1 MNSKNFGARIT
12 KYEVLDRKIWLQKI
26 WREKGLFRRFWW
38 CLWNFLVAGSF
49 GVKKGLLQTLGNFC
63 GFLVDFGSV
72 WSGEDLIVI
81 IFWKLRVL
89 LQFCKCTGTVDYIT
103 TTLGAYSQK
112 GKEYGF
118 PPI

>member
-1 MNSKNFGARIT
+1 MAPEDLEGKGPFQ
-12 KYEVLDRKIWLQKI
+12 KVLGVFVEFFSGWKL
-26 WREKGLFRRFWW
+26 W
-38 CLWNFLVAGSF
+38 CE
-49 GVKKGLLQTLGNFC
+49 KGLLQTLGNFC

-72 WSGEDLIVI
+72 WSCEDLIVI